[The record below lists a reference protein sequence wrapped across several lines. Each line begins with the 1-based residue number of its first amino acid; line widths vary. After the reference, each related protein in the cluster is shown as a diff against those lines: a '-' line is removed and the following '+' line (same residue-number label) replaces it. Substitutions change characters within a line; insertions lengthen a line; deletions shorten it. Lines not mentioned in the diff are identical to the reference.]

1 MAFLKLIS
9 PLLSSG
15 YLWGGIGLALGGA
28 AVYIYLQGRTSGK
41 ESERKKAL
49 KQEIKDKEKYEKG
62 YNDGLNMSDGERADW
77 VRRFVGKDK

>member
-9 PLLSSG
+9 PFLSSG
-15 YLWGGIGLALGGA
+15 YLWGGIGLTLGGA

-41 ESERKKAL
+41 EAERKKAL

-62 YNDGLNMSDGERADW
+62 YNDGLNMSDDGRTEW
-77 VRRFVGKDK
+77 VQRFTGKDK